1 MSNND
6 GAQVRG
12 YTKAGHGPWSIA
24 VEASTTE
31 SSE

>member
-1 MSNND
+1 MTND
-6 GAQVRG
+6 DGVQVRG
-12 YTKAGHGPWSIA
+12 YTKAGHGPWSAA